1 MNTNQ
6 LDLLNR
12 KLSEILAPT
21 KVTIL
26 SSNRIRI
33 GNSEFEFYSNS
44 DGKEISSK
52 TVTSR

>member
-33 GNSEFEFYSNS
+33 GNSEFEFYSAKENQ
-44 DGKEISSK
+44 EISSR

>member
-21 KVTIL
+21 KVTVL

-33 GNSEFEFYSNS
+33 GNSEFEFYSAPDNR
-44 DGKEISSK
+44 EISKK